1 MVPNDIVDEIRQ
13 RTNLIDLISQV
24 TRLKRSGSNWM
35 GCCPFHEEKTPSFSV
50 SEEKQ
55 LYHCF
60 GCGESGT
67 VFSFMM
73 NYHRLS
79 FPEALENLASKAG
92 IDLGPYKQGQ
102 SAQEYQQQKEQK
114 KKMSDLFAYANQCF
128 QKCLAKSPRA
138 SFAREYLEKR
148 GYASDTQKKWGIG
161 FAPAGTK
168 HLYQALVKRGG
179 IEEKHMLTSGLIG
192 KNEKGIY
199 DMYRNRIVFPISNTE
214 GQTIGFGARV
224 LDDSKPKYINSPEHI
239 LFNKR
244 RTLFGLWQAKEAIK
258 KQGKAIVVEGY
269 TDVISLHQAG
279 QSNAVASLGT
289 AFTKDH
295 AMVLR
300 KYTDQIVFIFDGDQA
315 GANAAYKALIP
326 AVSEGLDA
334 RVIFLPEGEDPDS
347 IVKNESMFKNL
358 TQELVNPK
366 KLLDYYIEKEFLN
379 SQDIRKK
386 STAIETLVE
395 LIKQTTDVYLKEALI
410 DQLTKKTGIE
420 KAIFHGNMAYS
431 SVSVPKYKPK
441 KLDSKKNNTVRNEQW
456 KPECLLLRILA
467 EVPQSLDNF
476 LNDNVEQYF
485 PKDCQGEVLPWLDQ
499 IRKEKT
505 LSTDIAKYIDL
516 WPLET
521 YRNALSTVF
530 HDHSYDIS
538 LDWKKIWDQCLTKI
552 IKKNMEFEN
561 RQMEA
566 ISQKSED
573 YQIHFERFNKLS
585 KTLQTHSKIKK
596 F

>member
-1 MVPNDIVDEIRQ
+1 MVPSDIVDEIRH

-79 FPEALENLASKAG
+79 FPEALESLASKAG

-114 KKMSDLFAYANQCF
+114 KKMRDLFAYANQCF

-138 SFAREYLEKR
+138 AFAREYLEKR
-148 GYASDTQKKWGIG
+148 GYASDIQKKWGIG

-168 HLYQALVKRGG
+168 HLYQALVKKGG

-192 KNEKGIY
+192 RNEKGVY
-199 DMYRNRIVFPISNTE
+199 DMYRNRIVFPISDTE

-279 QSNAVASLGT
+279 QNNAVASLGT

-295 AMVLR
+295 AKVLR

-315 GANAAYKALIP
+315 GVNAAYKALVP

-347 IVKNESMFKNL
+347 VAKDKHKFKSL
-358 TQELVNPK
+358 TQQLVNPK
-366 KLLDYYIEKEFLN
+366 KLLDYYIEKEFLSN
-379 SQDIRKK
+379 QDIRKK
-386 STAIETLVE
+386 SMAIETLVE
-395 LIKQTTDVYLKEALI
+395 LIKLTSDVYLKEALLN
-410 DQLTKKTGIE
+410 QLVSQTSVEKDIFYGKSSFIKVKKPVTQMQKSLHKNSVQE
-420 KAIFHGNMAYS
+420 KFWREES
-431 SVSVPKYKPK
+431 
-441 KLDSKKNNTVRNEQW
+441 
-456 KPECLLLRILA
+456 LLLRVLLQ
-467 EVPQSLDNF
+467 VPQSFDRYIK
-476 LNDNVEQYF
+476 DQAEQYF
-485 PKDCQGEVLPWLDQ
+485 DQSFQEHILSWLDAN
-499 IRKEKT
+499 RENAT
-505 LSTDIAKYIDL
+505 AESNLARSIDL
-516 WPLET
+516 WPVKEHIG
-521 YRNALSTVF
+521 ALSKAF
-530 HDHSYDIS
+530 LEDNYDIQE
-538 LDWKKIWDQCLTKI
+538 DWEKIWSDC
-552 IKKNMEFEN
+552 IKKMKTKRIKFLTEQLKSSEG
-561 RQMEA
+561 QSTEDIHA
-566 ISQKSED
+566 IFSE
-573 YQIHFERFNKLS
+573 IESLK
-585 KTLQTHSKIKK
+585 KTLQTNSKPEGL
-596 F
+596 

>member
-79 FPEALENLASKAG
+79 FPETLESLASKVG

-102 SAQEYQQQKEQK
+102 SAQEYQQQKELK
-114 KKMSDLFAYANQCF
+114 KKIGDLFAYANQCF

-138 SFAREYLEKR
+138 AFAREYLEKR
-148 GYASDTQKKWGIG
+148 GYSKSTQKKWGIG

-168 HLYQALVKRGG
+168 HLYEALVKRGG

-192 KNEKGIY
+192 KNEKGVY
-199 DMYRNRIVFPISNTE
+199 DMYRNRIVFPISDAE

-224 LDDSKPKYINSPEHI
+224 LDNSKPKYINSPEHI

-244 RTLFGLWQAKEAIK
+244 RTLFGLWQAKETIK

-279 QSNAVASLGT
+279 LNHAVASLGT

-295 AMVLR
+295 AKILR
-300 KYTDQIVFIFDGDQA
+300 RYTDQIVFIFDGDQA
-315 GANAAYKALIP
+315 GSNAAYKSLVP
-326 AVSEGLDA
+326 SVSEGLDA
-334 RVIFLPEGEDPDS
+334 RVIFLKEGEDPDS
-347 IVKNESMFKNL
+347 VAKNADALDALKQDL
-358 TQELVNPK
+358 INPQ

-379 SQDIRKK
+379 SSDIRKK
-386 STAIETLVE
+386 SSAIETLVE
-395 LIKQTTDVYLKEALI
+395 LIQQTSDVYLKEALLS
-410 DQLTKKTGIE
+410 QLVSQTSVDKDIFYGKSSYIKAKQPATQTKKIINNNVVQE
-420 KAIFHGNMAYS
+420 KFWREES
-431 SVSVPKYKPK
+431 
-441 KLDSKKNNTVRNEQW
+441 
-456 KPECLLLRILA
+456 LLLRVLLQ
-467 EVPQSLDNF
+467 VPQSFDRYIE
-476 LNDNVEQYF
+476 DKAEQYF
-485 PKDCQGEVLPWLDQ
+485 DQSFQKHILPWLDAN
-499 IRKEKT
+499 RENP
-505 LSTDIAKYIDL
+505 TDEISLARSIDL
-516 WPLET
+516 WPVKDHIG
-521 YRNALSTVF
+521 ALSKAF
-530 HDHSYDIS
+530 LEDNYDIHQ
-538 LDWKKIWDQCLTKI
+538 DWEKIWSDC
-552 IKKNMEFEN
+552 IKKMKTKRIKFLTEQLKSRDDQSREDVH
-561 RQMEA
+561 A
-566 ISQKSED
+566 IFSE
-573 YQIHFERFNKLS
+573 IESLK
-585 KTLQTHSKIKK
+585 KTLQTSSKSEGL
-596 F
+596 